1 MNFVIQSG
9 KFVNLFYCLV
19 DDDESKLIILRVVYF
34 VVIQK
39 IGKSKKP
46 SIIFEL
52 DWLSAWLECNYF
64 RERKFL
70 IVIVEIF
77 KKIQVL
83 KLRIIKS

>member
-52 DWLSAWLECNYF
+52 DWLSA
-64 RERKFL
+64 
-70 IVIVEIF
+70 
-77 KKIQVL
+77 
-83 KLRIIKS
+83 